1 MEPLL
6 LVAVVAAL
14 ALAAVSAPP
23 WLRGRKRRRL
33 RSLPFPARWRAILE
47 SRVPAYR
54 RLPGE
59 LRRQLERHVKV
70 FLAEKGF
77 TGCDGL
83 EVTEEMRVTIAAQA
97 CLLLLGRPEDYFPR
111 LHRILVYPG
120 PFIVER
126 LRLEPSGVLQE
137 HRQALS
143 GESWTLGQVV
153 LSWDDVLEGAANPD
167 DGRNVVLHEF
177 AHQLDQEKGFA
188 NGAPGLYS
196 REARSRWARVLGEAF
211 ARLQQ
216 QVAWGEASL
225 FSAYGATSP
234 AEFFA
239 VATEVFF
246 EQPHLMAAAHP
257 ALYAEFCDLYR
268 VEPDKWE
275 NSRGQVTFKG
285 SGYLNVHRADDG
297 RSTFK

>member
-6 LVAVVAAL
+6 LVAVVAVL
-14 ALAAVSAPP
+14 AIAAVTAGP
-23 WLRGRKRRRL
+23 WLRQRRWRRL
-33 RSLPFPARWRAILE
+33 RGRPFPAAWRAILE
-47 SRVPAYR
+47 SRVPAYL
-54 RLPGE
+54 RLPPD
-59 LRRQLERHVKV
+59 LRAQLERHVQV

-77 TGCDGL
+77 SGCDGL

-97 CLLLLGRPEDYFPR
+97 CLLLLNRREDCFPR

-153 LSWDDVLEGAANPD
+153 LSWDDVVEGAANPG

-177 AHQLDQEKGFA
+177 AHQLDQEKGYA
-188 NGAPGLYS
+188 NGAPGLHS
-196 REARSRWARVLGEAF
+196 REARSRWARVLGEAY
-211 ARLQQ
+211 AQLQQ
-216 QVAWGEASL
+216 QVAWGETTL
-225 FSAYGATSP
+225 FSPYGATSP

-246 EQPHLMAAAHP
+246 EQPQLMALAHP
-257 ALYAEFCDLYR
+257 ALYAEFRGLYR
-268 VEPDKWE
+268 VDPDKW
-275 NSRGQVTFKG
+275 
-285 SGYLNVHRADDG
+285 G
-297 RSTFK
+297 RTPLKLIATQ

>member
-1 MEPLL
+1 MVALL
-6 LVAVVAAL
+6 LIAITAVL
-14 ALAAVSAPP
+14 ATAAVTAGP
-23 WLRGRKRRRL
+23 WLRERRRRRL
-33 RSLPFPARWRAILE
+33 RALPFPAACRATLE
-47 SRVPAYR
+47 LRVPGYL
-54 RLPGE
+54 RLPRD
-59 LRRQLERHVKV
+59 LRTQLERHMQV
-70 FLAEKGF
+70 FLAEKEF
-77 TGCDGL
+77 AGCDGL

-97 CLLLLGRPEDYFPR
+97 CLLLLNRHEEYFPR

-153 LSWDDVLEGAANPD
+153 LSWDDVVEGAASPD

-188 NGAPGLYS
+188 NGAPGLHS
-196 REARSRWARVLGEAF
+196 REMRERWARVLGEAYTT
-211 ARLQQ
+211 LQR
-216 QVAWGEASL
+216 QVALGEASI
-225 FSAYGATSP
+225 FSPYGATSP

-246 EQPHLMAAAHP
+246 EQPRLMAVAHP
-257 ALYAEFCDLYR
+257 ALYGELRELYR
-268 VEPDKWE
+268 VDPGEW
-275 NSRGQVTFKG
+275 N
-285 SGYLNVHRADDG
+285 
-297 RSTFK
+297 